1 MYIVIG
7 ARGFLGSYVVK
18 SILDTTAEDVLAT
31 ARNVD
36 GFSSNKRIKW
46 VACDITKE
54 KDVLSLNEEYLRSCQ
69 SNKIIYLAAYH
80 HPDEVEKHPRL
91 AWDTNVT
98 SLSRFLNVAE
108 NVSRFFYPSTDSVYG
123 NSKDGHRFVETDAL
137 APVNRYGRQKCA
149 AEALVTAYGYNVVRF
164 PFLIAP
170 SLAPGK
176 KHFYDVIADN
186 LVAGEPMEMFADS
199 YRSALD
205 FGQAAELMLRLMELP
220 EAAPPIVNVCGDE
233 DLSKYDIGLRIADKL
248 GAPRDLVKPISIADG
263 GGIFQAKRAAST
275 LMDNELLKKL
285 LGLRE
290 VRLML

>member
-98 SLSRFLNVAE
+98 SLSRFLNIAE

-170 SLAPGK
+170 SLVPGK

-186 LVAGEPMEMFADS
+186 LAAGKPMEMFVDS

-205 FGQAAELMLRLMELP
+205 FGQAAELMVRLMELP
-220 EAAPPIVNVCGDE
+220 ETAPAITNICGDE

-248 GAPRDLVKPISIADG
+248 GVSRELVKPISITDG
-263 GGIFQAKRAAST
+263 NGIFQAKRAAST
-275 LMDNELLKKL
+275 IMDNSLLKKTL
-285 LGLRE
+285 ELSELH
-290 VRLML
+290 LAL